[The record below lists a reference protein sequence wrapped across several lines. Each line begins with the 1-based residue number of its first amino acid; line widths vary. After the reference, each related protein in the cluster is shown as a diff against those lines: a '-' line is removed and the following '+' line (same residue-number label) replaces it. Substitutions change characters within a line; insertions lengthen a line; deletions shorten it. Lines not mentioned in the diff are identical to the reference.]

1 MQEALHEIA
10 KLQEQARRVSVYGN
24 REYNG
29 GWHTAL
35 DLPNLLTVSEA
46 ITRAAIERKESRGAH
61 FRDDYPDKSEECAK
75 FNIIIRQGPDGEM
88 QVTREPLPEMKPELK
103 QVIEEMK

>member
-1 MQEALHEIA
+1 VGVTGTRHF
-10 KLQEQARRVSVYGN
+10 N
-24 REYNG
+24 P

-46 ITRAAIERKESRGAH
+46 IAHSALERRESRGAH
-61 FRDDYPDKSEECAK
+61 FREDYPAKDPAFDKVSIVVRKGRDGAMEVRRAP
-75 FNIIIRQGPDGEM
+75 IPD
-88 QVTREPLPEMKPELK
+88 LPPELK